1 MLQITQSAQEYFF
14 KLLSKKDKNVCIK
27 ISVLIKNNIFKGN
40 ISFCDIQKIKNN
52 DIKLN
57 FKNMNIFI
65 DFDSSK
71 FLENIKIDFIKKK
84 LSTKLEF
91 IVVNNKKI
99 NNYKKIKNLKRD
111 INNFLKNI
119 INPKLFNH
127 GGFIIL
133 KNITINNIL
142 LLEFHGGCQGC
153 SMSNYTLKNW
163 IEKEIIRNFPNI
175 KGVYDV
181 TFHKKNKLS
190 YY

>member
-1 MLQITQSAQEYFF
+1 MLQITKSAQEYFL
-14 KLLSKKDKNVCIK
+14 KLLSKKNKNICIR

-40 ISFCDIQKIKNN
+40 VSFCDIQKIKNN

-57 FKNMNIFI
+57 FKKLNIFI
-65 DFDSSK
+65 DYNSNK
-71 FLENIKIDFIKKK
+71 FLEDIKIDFIKKK

-91 IVVNNKKI
+91 IVLNNKKI
-99 NNYKKIKNLKRD
+99 KNNKNIQNLKKD
-111 INNFLKNI
+111 IDNFLKNI
-119 INPKLFNH
+119 INPKLLNH
-127 GGFIIL
+127 GGFITL

-153 SMSNYTLKNW
+153 SMSNHTFKNW
-163 IEKEIIRNFPNI
+163 IEKEIIYNFPNI
-175 KGVYDV
+175 KGVYDI